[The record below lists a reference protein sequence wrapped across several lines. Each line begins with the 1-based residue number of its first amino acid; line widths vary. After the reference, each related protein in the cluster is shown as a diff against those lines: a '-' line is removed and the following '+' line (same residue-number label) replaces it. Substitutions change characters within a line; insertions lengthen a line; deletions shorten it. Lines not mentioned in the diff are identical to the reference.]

1 MSEKK
6 EYIRIRG
13 AREHNLKNINI
24 DIPRNEFVVLTGLS
38 GYDLCGGTEK
48 IYGVTVFV
56 CKTVLRTDGKAGR

>member
-24 DIPRNEFVVLTGLS
+24 DIPRNEFVVLTEDIWS
-38 GYDLCGGTEK
+38 HC
-48 IYGVTVFV
+48 
-56 CKTVLRTDGKAGR
+56 LRMQGSS

>member
-38 GYDLCGGTEK
+38 GSGKSSLALIRFMRRDREDIWSHC
-48 IYGVTVFV
+48 
-56 CKTVLRTDGKAGR
+56 LRMQGSS